1 MPNLR
6 VLSLSDTKIDV
17 LPSDIFNL
25 VSLQYLDLSGTEIKK
40 LPVEMRNLVKLKS

>member
-1 MPNLR
+1 M
-6 VLSLSDTKIDV
+6 LSFSDTKIDV